1 MVGSVAAELSLPPD
15 LRIHPP
21 FHVSL
26 LRPYRGPV
34 PESAVE
40 DPAPVAWLS
49 KQPLYSVERVLDYR
63 VRRVRSGRRF
73 RKLHEY
79 LVKWAGYS
87 SEHNSWEPERN
98 FTPDL
103 LPDLEAVRLRARGSV
118 GTPA

>member
-15 LRIHPP
+15 LRIHPT